1 MVYPEIPPKMS
12 AWIRRRRG
20 AARTSLELATSC
32 PSPSLPGASSADVV
46 IRVSHVALQYNS
58 ELLFKILPVIPYV
71 TPPIPELEFT
81 GTVVASGSAASLDVR
96 EVGTRVV
103 AYQKIPDWVLFGR
116 GALVEYV
123 RVPSSQAAQLPELS
137 DMAAMSG
144 VLGSG
149 STALKIARTGS
160 VGKLLVQVCKMRGAK
175 VVGIAS
181 GGNEDMVRGL
191 GADESVDYR
200 KHDPLP
206 AYLALRYAEEPFD
219 FILDCVGLRDL
230 YVHSP
235 AYLQPD
241 GMVISIG
248 SMEGVGAFLRNW
260 FFNTWW
266 PVWLG
271 GVPRRYVTFST
282 PPTKDDALVLIKMV
296 EEDKL
301 RVSVDSI
308 FSMEDAISA
317 YERLA
322 TKRARGRVIVKVGKE

>member
-1 MVYPEIPPKMS
+1 MS

-149 STALKIARTGS
+149 STALKIARTCGISQGHRVLLNGASGS

-191 GADESVDYR
+191 GADEVRVLLLTATIRIRRWSFKKLISTVCR
-200 KHDPLP
+200 LP
-206 AYLALRYAEEPFD
+206 QA
-219 FILDCVGLRDL
+219 
-230 YVHSP
+230 
-235 AYLQPD
+235 
-241 GMVISIG
+241 
-248 SMEGVGAFLRNW
+248 
-260 FFNTWW
+260 
-266 PVWLG
+266 
-271 GVPRRYVTFST
+271 
-282 PPTKDDALVLIKMV
+282 
-296 EEDKL
+296 
-301 RVSVDSI
+301 
-308 FSMEDAISA
+308 
-317 YERLA
+317 
-322 TKRARGRVIVKVGKE
+322 